1 MEKEVILDV
10 VVAKYLNESRT
21 VEDLHNHLESYLH
34 GNPHVDIFIICHR
47 DYLNQWNIIDR
58 TYKLL
63 SDNDIINNS
72 WLDWIKIENKDPR
85 FRDRGNYWYEL
96 NKMWGAATQLELKDF
111 VGFLHP
117 RQRFHPLLDT
127 YDIPQ
132 LFEKYKIIMPTKVS
146 NQGTIYNHY
155 QHFLRISDLD
165 LALDIMDIFYPNYH
179 EAAEEVLSQPH
190 FYRCNTFIMRKN
202 DFLAWTN
209 FQFSILFEYTK
220 QMGFSNKEI
229 IESHIK
235 EHLRDFGNYRI
246 MKKPNHFNSISYLGA
261 TVGHLSE
268 RLLNIWVH
276 QHFKDNEIY
285 EVPLI
290 EGKYLN
296 NW

>member
-1 MEKEVILDV
+1 
-10 VVAKYLNESRT
+10 
-21 VEDLHNHLESYLH
+21 
-34 GNPHVDIFIICHR
+34 
-47 DYLNQWNIIDR
+47 
-58 TYKLL
+58 
-63 SDNDIINNS
+63 
-72 WLDWIKIENKDPR
+72 
-85 FRDRGNYWYEL
+85 
-96 NKMWGAATQLELKDF
+96 
-111 VGFLHP
+111 
-117 RQRFHPLLDT
+117 
-127 YDIPQ
+127 
-132 LFEKYKIIMPTKVS
+132 
-146 NQGTIYNHY
+146 
-155 QHFLRISDLD
+155 
-165 LALDIMDIFYPNYH
+165 
-179 EAAEEVLSQPH
+179 
-190 FYRCNTFIMRKN
+190 MRKN